1 MFDHRLEER
10 IAYIDSLLAIERR
23 ENNETKKELA
33 DAQKEIEELLDEM
46 QDNVASI
53 AEHEDTIRRSVI
65 SHRIK
70 SCFSYW
76 LRALALYFIFNDI
89 TLRLVPISCV
99 DRLEENVEAKESLL
113 LTEREQNASTLK
125 LLAEAHLE
133 IDELIRKLEDSD
145 RKSDSLQ
152 STIKRSDR

>member
-1 MFDHRLEER
+1 MG
-10 IAYIDSLLAIERR
+10 
-23 ENNETKKELA
+23 
-33 DAQKEIEELLDEM
+33 
-46 QDNVASI
+46 
-53 AEHEDTIRRSVI
+53 
-65 SHRIK
+65 
-70 SCFSYW
+70 
-76 LRALALYFIFNDI
+76 
-89 TLRLVPISCV
+89 
-99 DRLEENVEAKESLL
+99 AKESLL

>member
-1 MFDHRLEER
+1 
-10 IAYIDSLLAIERR
+10 
-23 ENNETKKELA
+23 
-33 DAQKEIEELLDEM
+33 
-46 QDNVASI
+46 
-53 AEHEDTIRRSVI
+53 
-65 SHRIK
+65 
-70 SCFSYW
+70 
-76 LRALALYFIFNDI
+76 
-89 TLRLVPISCV
+89 V
-99 DRLEENVEAKESLL
+99 DRLEENVGAKESLL